1 MSIPESDVDGNGST
15 QEEKNIDVSETGPD
29 IPVLDESIAPK
40 VKFISS
46 FDHWVPEQMV
56 HLPAEEEISVDYRK
70 KTVRPVDTDIAPKGC
85 ESNND
90 GKPEA
95 RALQAKYPYRGNLR
109 LNRLPVTEEDARA
122 VSSSPFAFALSLHTR
137 RRYSD
142 AGSTDFQ
149 ESSHQGKQEGAVV
162 SEEVLEQINKEAEMD
177 SPRKDHDSVRVS
189 ASCDNLDFREEKHT
203 L

>member
-1 MSIPESDVDGNGST
+1 
-15 QEEKNIDVSETGPD
+15 
-29 IPVLDESIAPK
+29 
-40 VKFISS
+40 
-46 FDHWVPEQMV
+46 MV

-122 VSSSPFAFALSLHTR
+122 VSSSPFAFSLSLHTR
-137 RRYSD
+137 RHIVTQVALTSRNHRIKESKK
-142 AGSTDFQ
+142 AQWSRKRSWSKST
-149 ESSHQGKQEGAVV
+149 KRLKWT
-162 SEEVLEQINKEAEMD
+162 VLGRTMILYVFLR
-177 SPRKDHDSVRVS
+177 PV
-189 ASCDNLDFREEKHT
+189 T
-203 L
+203 T